1 MKEHWC
7 VCFAVT
13 WDPLSP
19 GPGGGVLATV
29 LTGLPRLDSL
39 SGAAFWAP
47 HPKLLGLAAAQK
59 EDLPHPMVSRRA
71 ISSPSKIAP
80 GITIFV
86 YYAQFGGVFRLE
98 EATLRSRVLSCVDS

>member
-47 HPKLLGLAAAQK
+47 HPKLLGHGRGPGCCSERGLASSNGESQGHI
-59 EDLPHPMVSRRA
+59 LTFQNSTWNHHFRILCSVWGCIQIRRA
-71 ISSPSKIAP
+71 Y
-80 GITIFV
+80 FEV
-86 YYAQFGGVFRLE
+86 
-98 EATLRSRVLSCVDS
+98 